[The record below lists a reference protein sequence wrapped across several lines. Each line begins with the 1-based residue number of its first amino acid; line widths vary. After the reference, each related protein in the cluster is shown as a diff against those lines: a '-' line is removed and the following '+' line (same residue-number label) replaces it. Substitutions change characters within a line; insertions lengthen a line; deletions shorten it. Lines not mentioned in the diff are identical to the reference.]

1 MIKNRIFRVIWVGY
15 LGLLALSLSSSLAAE
30 TEKKSASSKDI
41 RFEDSVIEGMNQN
54 SKDSLETIGKKDAAE
69 RPHLYKK
76 RQHYKDEI
84 RALSRELGQQ
94 P

>member
-1 MIKNRIFRVIWVGY
+1 MGKIKMGILASVLF
-15 LGLLALSLSSSLAAE
+15 LLLAPTQGVLAAD
-30 TEKKSASSKDI
+30 KAPARVNSSKDI

-76 RQHYKDEI
+76 RQSYKPEMRI
-84 RALSRELGQQ
+84 LTRELGQQ

>member
-1 MIKNRIFRVIWVGY
+1 MEKIKMGILASVLF
-15 LGLLALSLSSSLAAE
+15 LLLAPTQGVLAADKAP
-30 TEKKSASSKDI
+30 TRVNSSKDI

-54 SKDSLETIGKKDAAE
+54 SKDSLETIGKKDGAE

-76 RQHYKDEI
+76 RQSYKPEM
-84 RALSRELGQQ
+84 RTLSRELGQQ

>member
-1 MIKNRIFRVIWVGY
+1 MGKIKMGIAASVLILIF
-15 LGLLALSLSSSLAAE
+15 AAS
-30 TEKKSASSKDI
+30 THDAHAADKATTKVSSSKDI

-69 RPHLYKK
+69 RAHLYKK
-76 RQHYKDEI
+76 RQSYKDEI
-84 RALSRELGQQ
+84 RTRSRELGQQ